1 MGRGWA
7 DIHIGKGV
15 FVRFGFDVQESR
27 KFDCKL
33 KTKQQRTPYEVYYI
47 RSSLASDGFLPFV
60 GREGELYIYTG
71 VGLSGVAR
79 FDLQGNA
86 RAFRTW
92 NE

>member
-1 MGRGWA
+1 MRC
-7 DIHIGKGV
+7 IIYSPLCLRMV
-15 FVRFGFDVQESR
+15 
-27 KFDCKL
+27 L
-33 KTKQQRTPYEVYYI
+33 
-47 RSSLASDGFLPFV
+47 LFV

-79 FDLQGNA
+79 FDKLGNA